1 MFSALSYKYSLLY
14 TYTFVDHVSTTT
26 RLVPFTEP
34 TLLTCTVHW
43 PGLHNWCCLWSRS
56 SWLVFCMT
64 RTVHGSDLHT
74 SLLYSQVTNT
84 CDIQL
89 YFCRYPQSHVEIF
102 IWWLVP
108 LMEQF
113 MYRVVNNQYLPSYFP
128 FLTLCVSVR
137 MPDEFIIFDDIF
149 PLVTLWLR
157 TEMGIWREG

>member
-34 TLLTCTVHW
+34 TFMTCTVHW

-64 RTVHGSDLHT
+64 RTVHESDLHK
-74 SLLYSQVTNT
+74 SLLYSQVTHT
-84 CDIQL
+84 YDIQL

-137 MPDEFIIFDDIF
+137 MPDEFIIFHDIF

>member
-34 TLLTCTVHW
+34 TFMTCTVHW

-64 RTVHGSDLHT
+64 RTVHGSDLHK

-84 CDIQL
+84 YDIQL

-113 MYRVVNNQYLPSYFP
+113 MYRVVINQYLPSYFP

-149 PLVTLWLR
+149 PPVTLWLR

>member
-34 TLLTCTVHW
+34 TFMTCTVHW

-64 RTVHGSDLHT
+64 RTVHGSDLHK

-89 YFCRYPQSHVEIF
+89 YFCRYPQIHVEIF

>member
-34 TLLTCTVHW
+34 TFMTCTVHW

-64 RTVHGSDLHT
+64 RTVHGSDLHK

>member
-34 TLLTCTVHW
+34 TFMTCTVHW
-43 PGLHNWCCLWSRS
+43 PDLHNWCCLWSRS

-64 RTVHGSDLHT
+64 RTVHGSDLHK

-89 YFCRYPQSHVEIF
+89 YFCRYPQSHVEIY

-113 MYRVVNNQYLPSYFP
+113 MHRVVNNQYLPSYFA
-128 FLTLCVSVR
+128 FSYSLHVGL
-137 MPDEFIIFDDIF
+137 EA
-149 PLVTLWLR
+149 LW
-157 TEMGIWREG
+157 IYYF

>member
-1 MFSALSYKYSLLY
+1 MIVLFACNWMVLVITYITVLTNMTMQANFSGINSLTSFMY
-14 TYTFVDHVSTTT
+14 
-26 RLVPFTEP
+26 
-34 TLLTCTVHW
+34 HW
-43 PGLHNWCCLWSRS
+43 
-56 SWLVFCMT
+56 
-64 RTVHGSDLHT
+64 DLF
-74 SLLYSQVTNT
+74 SKVIIIR
-84 CDIQL
+84 DIQL
-89 YFCRYPQSHVEIF
+89 YFCRYPQIHVEIF

>member
-34 TLLTCTVHW
+34 TFMTCTVHW

-113 MYRVVNNQYLPSYFP
+113 MYRVVINQYLPSYFP